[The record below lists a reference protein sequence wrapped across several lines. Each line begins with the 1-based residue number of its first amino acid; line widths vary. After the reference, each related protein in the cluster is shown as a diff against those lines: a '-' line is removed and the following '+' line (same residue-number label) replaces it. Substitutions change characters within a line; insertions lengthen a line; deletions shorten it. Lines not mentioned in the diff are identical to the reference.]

1 MTRADHIGN
10 LTRDYLL
17 GDRGAAEDAP
27 ALHHADRLAALG
39 QVRRSHQAVVP
50 APDHHGV
57 VTVVDGGNA

>member
-1 MTRADHIGN
+1 MTQVEQNGN

-17 GDRGAAEDAP
+17 CDCGAAEDAP

-57 VTVVDGGNA
+57 VTVNLFV